1 MITPRYYYFFL
12 NCVHSLKSILQPALL
27 PQPFAFL
34 FMWVYNPGVLKRHLF
49 VILLEGCH
57 SLFPLPACF
66 VYSLSIITGCSCC
79 FCCSYACIIL
89 FKYNNP
95 QSETAPLFA
104 GTHLVASSSRGY
116 AVKCGHKNILST
128 SLPQSK
134 SWGWGSHLVSPYL
147 HLSRAIPRQRRWA
160 SWTSASGVLWD
171 CLPGEESP
179 GWVSWNVNAFNSPSL
194 VLWGFQLF
202 ISIWN

>member
-1 MITPRYYYFFL
+1 M
-12 NCVHSLKSILQPALL
+12 
-27 PQPFAFL
+27 PFPVSTSSVGL
-34 FMWVYNPGVLKRHLF
+34 
-49 VILLEGCH
+49 
-57 SLFPLPACF
+57 CF

-134 SWGWGSHLVSPYL
+134 SWGWVHTWCHLICISHVQFHASAGGHRGQAQVVYFGTVYL
-147 HLSRAIPRQRRWA
+147 ARNLRDEFHEMLMLLTALRLCF
-160 SWTSASGVLWD
+160 GV
-171 CLPGEESP
+171 
-179 GWVSWNVNAFNSPSL
+179 FNYL
-194 VLWGFQLF
+194 FQF
-202 ISIWN
+202 GTRMCF